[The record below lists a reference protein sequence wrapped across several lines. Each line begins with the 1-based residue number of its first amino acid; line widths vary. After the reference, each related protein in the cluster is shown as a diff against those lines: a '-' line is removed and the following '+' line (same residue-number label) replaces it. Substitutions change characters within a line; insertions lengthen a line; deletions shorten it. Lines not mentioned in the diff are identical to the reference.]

1 MKTVRALKIL
11 MASTFLQ
18 IANAEDLIVVVDD
31 KQPPSLEFLDYLG
44 SMVETDG
51 ELVGPE
57 HFEETV
63 LSDTEPQ
70 SGRDTWVSREELYE
84 K

>member
-1 MKTVRALKIL
+1 MKKVRALKIL
-11 MASTFLQ
+11 MASMFLQ

-57 HFEETV
+57 HFEETIF
-63 LSDTEPQ
+63 SDTETRED
-70 SGRDTWVSREELYE
+70 RDAWVTREEPYE